1 VPTRKSSSGTKWTF
15 IPLRSG
21 PVLEDVHLAAVLL
34 GQANVGGR
42 VHLQGRSLLH
52 GRVEALSQED
62 QHVLNELDADLLTLH
77 RLVAVVA
84 PWFGEHAAYPVVH
97 GDGAG
102 NLVAGPQRGHQW
114 SRARSRVPKKGR
126 R

>member
-1 VPTRKSSSGTKWTF
+1 MDVHP
-15 IPLRSG
+15 PAEPPVVG

-84 PWFGEHAAYPVVH
+84 PCLASMPLTQSSTETAPGTWSLAR
-97 GDGAG
+97 
-102 NLVAGPQRGHQW
+102 NRGHRW

>member
-1 VPTRKSSSGTKWTF
+1 MDVHP
-15 IPLRSG
+15 PAEPPVVG

-102 NLVAGPQRGHQW
+102 NLVAGPQPGASVEQGEVEG
-114 SRARSRVPKKGR
+114 SKEG
-126 R
+126 